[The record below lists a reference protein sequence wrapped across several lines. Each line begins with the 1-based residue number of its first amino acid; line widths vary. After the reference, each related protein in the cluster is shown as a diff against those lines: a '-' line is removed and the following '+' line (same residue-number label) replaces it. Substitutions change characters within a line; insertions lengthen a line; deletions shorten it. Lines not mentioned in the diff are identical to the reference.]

1 MEVKMHN
8 KVTNTNWLSHFL
20 KSKKR
25 NFIKVL
31 LLKKSTLACKTETQ
45 AYRAEP
51 EGPLI
56 IKLKTTYHIE
66 TYKNYRNNSNNYTF
80 NKCIDKQKC
89 VEKKRY
95 YLS

>member
-1 MEVKMHN
+1 MHN

-31 LLKKSTLACKTETQ
+31 LLLKKSTLACKTETQ
-45 AYRAEP
+45 TYKAEP

-56 IKLKTTYHIE
+56 IKLKTTYHRE
-66 TYKNYRNNSNNYTF
+66 TYKNYRKNSNSTLYVHL
-80 NKCIDKQKC
+80 I
-89 VEKKRY
+89 
-95 YLS
+95 

>member
-1 MEVKMHN
+1 MHN

-20 KSKKR
+20 KSKNR

-45 AYRAEP
+45 AYKAEP

-56 IKLKTTYHIE
+56 FKLKTTHI
-66 TYKNYRNNSNNYTF
+66 T
-80 NKCIDKQKC
+80 
-89 VEKKRY
+89 
-95 YLS
+95 